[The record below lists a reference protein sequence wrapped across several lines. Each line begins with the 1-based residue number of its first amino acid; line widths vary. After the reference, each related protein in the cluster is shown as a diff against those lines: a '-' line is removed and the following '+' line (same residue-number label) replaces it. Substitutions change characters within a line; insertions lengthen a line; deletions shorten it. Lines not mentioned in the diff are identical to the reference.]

1 MSCRMLAF
9 GLAIAMASG
18 PLYAGET
25 KSVSS
30 GLTAAEIASRNA
42 AARGGAS
49 AWRGVK
55 SLTESGKLTAGGDAR
70 SAAPI
75 TQVPGAK
82 RPVNLE
88 AMPASKRLK
97 EEAQLPFVLK
107 MERPRK
113 SRFEIEFKGTTG
125 VQVYNGAQGW
135 KLRPY
140 LNRTDVEPY
149 TSEELKSASLQP
161 DLEGPLMGCVAP
173 ECRVD
178 LEGQEKVEGRNTYK
192 LKLSSSNRPETRVWL
207 DAETFL
213 ETKIEGQPRRLDGKQ
228 HPVEIY
234 LRDYR
239 DVNGLKFP
247 FLMET
252 HVLPAA
258 GEGGSKRAPT
268 TYSPEKIFI
277 EKIVVNPKLNDSEF
291 EKPAVKTAAIR
302 P

>member
-1 MSCRMLAF
+1 MLAL
-9 GLAIAMASG
+9 GLAVGMVSG
-18 PLYAGET
+18 SLYAGDT
-25 KSVSS
+25 KSVSG

-42 AARGGAS
+42 TARGGTS
-49 AWRGVK
+49 AWRAVK

-70 SAAPI
+70 SAAPV
-75 TQVPGAK
+75 TAVPGAK
-82 RPVNLE
+82 HPVNL
-88 AMPASKRLK
+88 ATMPASKRLK

-113 SRFEIEFKGTTG
+113 TRFELEFKGSTG
-125 VQVYNGAQGW
+125 LQVYNGSQGW
-135 KLRPY
+135 KVRPY
-140 LNRTDVEPY
+140 LNRKDVEPY
-149 TSEELKSASLQP
+149 TADELKVASLQP
-161 DLEGPLMGCVAP
+161 DLDGPLMGCVAP
-173 ECRVD
+173 ECKVE
-178 LEGQEKVEGRNTYK
+178 LEGQEKVDGRNAYK
-192 LKLSSSNRPETRVWL
+192 LKLSTSNRPDTHVWV

-258 GEGGSKRAPT
+258 GEGGAKRAVT
-268 TYSPEKIFI
+268 TYPPEKIFI
-277 EKIVVNPKLNDSEF
+277 EKVVVNPKLNDSEF
-291 EKPAVKTAAIR
+291 EKPAVTTAAIR

>member
-1 MSCRMLAF
+1 MLAF
-9 GLAIAMASG
+9 GLALGVVSG
-18 PLYAGET
+18 SLYAGET
-25 KSVSS
+25 KSVSG
-30 GLTAAEIASRNA
+30 GLTAAEITSRNA

-49 AWRGVK
+49 AWQGVK
-55 SLTESGKLTAGGDAR
+55 SLMESGKLTAGGDSR
-70 SAAPI
+70 SSAPV

-82 RPVNLE
+82 HPVNLA

-125 VQVYNGAQGW
+125 VQVYNGSQGW
-135 KLRPY
+135 KQRPY
-140 LNRTDVEPY
+140 LNRSDVEPY
-149 TSEELKSASLQP
+149 TAEELKIASLQP
-161 DLEGPLMGCVAP
+161 DLDGALMGCVAP
-173 ECRVD
+173 ACRVD

-192 LKLSSSNRPETRVWL
+192 LKLSASNRADTHVWV

-213 ETKIEGQPRRLDGKQ
+213 EAKIEGQPRRLDGKQ

-252 HVLPAA
+252 HVLPVAS
-258 GEGGSKRAPT
+258 EGGAKRAAM
-268 TYSPEKIFI
+268 TYSPEKIFV

>member
-1 MSCRMLAF
+1 M
-9 GLAIAMASG
+9 AMASAS
-18 PLYAGET
+18 LYAGET
-25 KSVSS
+25 KSVSG

-49 AWRGVK
+49 AWRAVN
-55 SLTESGKLTAGGDAR
+55 SLTESGRLTAGGDAR

-75 TQVPGAK
+75 TVVPGAK
-82 RPVNLE
+82 RPVNLA

-97 EEAQLPFVLK
+97 EEAQLAFTLK

-113 SRFEIEFKGTTG
+113 TRFELEFKGTTG

-135 KLRPY
+135 KLRPF
-140 LNRTDVEPY
+140 LNRKDVEPY
-149 TSEELKSASLQP
+149 TADELKIASLQS
-161 DLEGPLMGCVAP
+161 DLDGPLMGCVAP

-192 LKLSSSNRPETRVWL
+192 LKLTSSNRPETHVWV

-213 ETKIEGQPRRLDGKQ
+213 EAKIEGQPRRLDGKQ

-239 DVNGLKFP
+239 DVSGLKLP

-252 HVLPAA
+252 HVLSAA
-258 GEGGSKRAPT
+258 SEGGHKRAVV
-268 TYSPEKIFI
+268 TYSPEKIFV
-277 EKIVVNPKLNDSEF
+277 EKVVVNPKLNASEF
-291 EKPAVKTAAIR
+291 EKPAVTTAAIR